1 MGYHAAHAKITT
13 SCTMDIKIDKT
24 SECEAT
30 LNATATAD
38 EVNAIRD
45 NIIATYMKS
54 ANIPG
59 FRPGKAPK
67 GVVAKRYADSIREE
81 LEYRLKSDIQENSL
95 KENEELKVLDFGE
108 PDAGFQDDGAYKFA
122 TKLTIVPDFE
132 LPEYMGLEVTV
143 PTAEITD
150 AEVDE
155 ALQQFAESSA
165 TYDKVERAAAMG
177 DMVLV
182 DFKTTVEGKPTAEFC
197 GKPVGF
203 MEGREN
209 HPVHMQEDAF
219 MPGLA
224 EGLVG
229 LSAGES
235 KDIALTMKEDFPIA
249 ELASKEV
256 VFHCTA
262 KEVQEKHVPEIDE
275 KLFTE
280 VLPGK
285 SMDEVREIVRG
296 NLKDRREQEI
306 NEAKADQISE
316 KLADALSFSLPESL
330 VERENENT
338 VQRKVYESIQSG
350 DYNVLEQSKTDEFKA
365 DCRKETERNL
375 RVYFALQEIAR
386 KENIGVS
393 ETELY
398 SAIVRLA
405 KQSRET
411 NIKAF
416 IRKLYRENRMTGVR
430 LSVVTSKVLDL
441 LAKNAKVTEGAK

>member
-1 MGYHAAHAKITT
+1 
-13 SCTMDIKIDKT
+13 MDITIDKT

-30 LNATATAD
+30 LNAVASAGEVASIRDSITATYCK
-38 EVNAIRD
+38 N
-45 NIIATYMKS
+45 

-67 GVVAKRYADSIREE
+67 GVVAKRYADSIKEE
-81 LEYRLKSDIQENSL
+81 LEYRLKSDIQDKSL
-95 KENEELKVLDFGE
+95 QEHEDLKVLDFGE
-108 PDAGFQDDGAYKFA
+108 PEVSFQEDGSYKFA
-122 TKLTIVPDFE
+122 TKLTIVPNFE
-132 LPEYMGLEVTV
+132 LPEYMGLEVKV
-143 PTAEITD
+143 PTADITD
-150 AEVDE
+150 DEVND
-155 ALQQFAESSA
+155 ALKQFAESSA

-177 DMVLV
+177 DMVLI

-203 MEGREN
+203 MEGREG

-229 LSAGES
+229 LSAGDS
-235 KDIALTMKEDFPIA
+235 KDITLTMKEDFPIA

-275 KLFTE
+275 KLFAE

-285 SMDEVREIVRG
+285 SLDEVREIVRG

-316 KLADALSFSLPESL
+316 KLADALSFPLPQDL

-338 VQRKVYESIQSG
+338 VQRKVYEAIQKGEYDVIEKSKG
-350 DYNVLEQSKTDEFKA
+350 DDYKA
-365 DCRKETERNL
+365 ECRTETERNL

-393 ETELY
+393 ENELY

-430 LSVVTSKVLDL
+430 LSVITSKVLDL
-441 LAKNAKVTEGAK
+441 LAKNAKEISE

>member
-1 MGYHAAHAKITT
+1 
-13 SCTMDIKIDKT
+13 MDITIDKT
-24 SECEAT
+24 SECEST
-30 LNATATAD
+30 LNAVASAE
-38 EVNAIRD
+38 EVASIRD
-45 NIIATYMKS
+45 NIIATYSKN

-67 GVVAKRYADSIREE
+67 SVVAKRYADSIKEE
-81 LEYRLKSDIQENSL
+81 LEYRLKSDIQDKSL
-95 KENEELKVLDFGE
+95 QEHEDLKVLDFGE
-108 PDAGFQDDGAYKFA
+108 PEASFQEDGSYKFA
-122 TKLTIVPDFE
+122 TKLTIVPNFE
-132 LPEYMGLEVTV
+132 LPEYMGLEVKV
-143 PTAEITD
+143 PSADITD
-150 AEVDE
+150 AEVDD
-155 ALQQFAESSA
+155 ALKQFAESSA

-177 DMVLV
+177 DMVLI

-203 MEGREN
+203 MEGREG

-229 LSAGES
+229 LSAGDS
-235 KDIALTMKEDFPIA
+235 KDITLTMKEDFPIA

-275 KLFTE
+275 KLFAE

-285 SMDEVREIVRG
+285 SLDEVREIVRG

-316 KLADALSFSLPESL
+316 KLADALSFPLPHDL

-338 VQRKVYESIQSG
+338 VQRKVYEAIQNGEYDAIEKSKG
-350 DYNVLEQSKTDEFKA
+350 DDFKA
-365 DCRKETERNL
+365 ECRTETERNL

-393 ETELY
+393 ENELY
-398 SAIVRLA
+398 AAIVRLA

-430 LSVVTSKVLDL
+430 LSVITSKVLDL
-441 LAKNAKVTEGAK
+441 LAKKAKEIDD

>member
-1 MGYHAAHAKITT
+1 MPPTQIYHL
-13 SCTMDIKIDKT
+13 STMDITIDKT

-30 LNATATAD
+30 LNAVASAGEVASIRDSITATYCK
-38 EVNAIRD
+38 N
-45 NIIATYMKS
+45 

-67 GVVAKRYADSIREE
+67 GVVAKRYADSIKEE
-81 LEYRLKSDIQENSL
+81 LEYRLKSDIQDKSL
-95 KENEELKVLDFGE
+95 QEHEDLKVLDFGE
-108 PDAGFQDDGAYKFA
+108 PEAAFQEDGSYKFA
-122 TKLTIVPDFE
+122 TKLTIVPNFE
-132 LPEYMGLEVTV
+132 LPEYMGLEVKV
-143 PTAEITD
+143 PTADITD
-150 AEVDE
+150 DEVND
-155 ALQQFAESSA
+155 ALKQFAESSA

-177 DMVLV
+177 DMVLI

-203 MEGREN
+203 MEGREG

-229 LSAGES
+229 LSAGDS
-235 KDIALTMKEDFPIA
+235 KDITLTMKEDFPIA

-275 KLFTE
+275 KLFAE

-285 SMDEVREIVRG
+285 TLDEVREIVRG

-316 KLADALSFSLPESL
+316 KLADALSFPLPQDL

-338 VQRKVYESIQSG
+338 VQRKVYEAIQKGEYDVIEKSKG
-350 DYNVLEQSKTDEFKA
+350 DDYKA
-365 DCRKETERNL
+365 ECRTETERNL

-393 ETELY
+393 ENELY

-430 LSVVTSKVLDL
+430 LSVITSKVLDL
-441 LAKNAKVTEGAK
+441 LAKNAKEISE

>member
-1 MGYHAAHAKITT
+1 
-13 SCTMDIKIDKT
+13 
-24 SECEAT
+24 
-30 LNATATAD
+30 
-38 EVNAIRD
+38 
-45 NIIATYMKS
+45 
-54 ANIPG
+54 
-59 FRPGKAPK
+59 
-67 GVVAKRYADSIREE
+67 
-81 LEYRLKSDIQENSL
+81 
-95 KENEELKVLDFGE
+95 
-108 PDAGFQDDGAYKFA
+108 
-122 TKLTIVPDFE
+122 
-132 LPEYMGLEVTV
+132 
-143 PTAEITD
+143 
-150 AEVDE
+150 
-155 ALQQFAESSA
+155 
-165 TYDKVERAAAMG
+165 
-177 DMVLV
+177 
-182 DFKTTVEGKPTAEFC
+182 
-197 GKPVGF
+197 
-203 MEGREN
+203 
-209 HPVHMQEDAF
+209 

-235 KDIALTMKEDFPIA
+235 KDIAITMKEDFPIA

-275 KLFTE
+275 KLFE
-280 VLPGK
+280 QVLPGK
-285 SMDEVREIVRG
+285 SMDEVRELVRG

-365 DCRKETERNL
+365 GCRKETERNL